1 MNSAVVPVTFRTGT
15 RAMPLATTS
24 RPPVPA
30 MPSSTG
36 ANARA
41 QGGGGSLA
49 RHVQHCAR
57 ARGRWF
63 GVRVAAGKVHD
74 ALSPR
79 FFTTILIA
87 SGVICLLVEWV

>member
-1 MNSAVVPVTFRTGT
+1 MNIALASTISHTSAGSAYSAASSAPY
-15 RAMPLATTS
+15 AT
-24 RPPVPA
+24 V
-30 MPSSTG
+30 
-36 ANARA
+36 NAAFPRA

-63 GVRVAAGKVHD
+63 GLRLVVSKFND

-79 FFTTILIA
+79 FFTTIVLA
-87 SGVICLLVEWV
+87 SGFICLLVGWV